1 MKGVACG
8 LELRRRI
15 VRAHNATHCSIR
27 KLAKRFAVSPT
38 AVHSYLK
45 LARETGNLAPRP
57 RGPKPRINA
66 QQVEEIRGLILD
78 MPDASIT
85 ELARAFGRRCHVQVS
100 RWTMGRALRRARGD
114 GPTNGSHRSP

>member
-1 MKGVACG
+1 MKAVAYG

-15 VRAHNATHCSIR
+15 VRASDETHGSIR
-27 KLAKRFAVSPT
+27 KLAMRFAVSPSI
-38 AVHSYLK
+38 VHSYLK

-66 QQVEEIRGLILD
+66 QHLEEIRGWILD

-85 ELARAFGRRCHVQVS
+85 ELARVFCRRCHVHVS
-100 RWTMGRALRRARGD
+100 RWTMGRGLRRARGD
-114 GPTNGSHRSP
+114 GPRDGSHRRP